1 MNALVSALM
10 SRLEASGEKV
20 ALTVIGYMSAMLL
33 LVAAILALA
42 YAVAVAV
49 SDAYGPIAAALAI
62 AAAALSGALAIVA
75 WLNRRS
81 KVVARQAR
89 LRRGMTEPAVMN
101 AATHLLP
108 AMLKA
113 SPMGTLVAIAAAA
126 YVVSK
131 ASQQHD

>member
-81 KVVARQAR
+81 KVLARQAR